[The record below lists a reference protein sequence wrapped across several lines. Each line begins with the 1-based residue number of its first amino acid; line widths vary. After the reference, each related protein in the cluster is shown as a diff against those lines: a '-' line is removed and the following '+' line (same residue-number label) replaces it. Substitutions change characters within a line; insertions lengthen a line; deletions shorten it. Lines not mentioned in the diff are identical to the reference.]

1 VSTVFIDVDS
11 QIDFLFPAGSLY
23 VSGAERIVPNI
34 AKLNAFA
41 AQRGILVIST
51 MDAHTENDPEFR
63 TWPPHCVAGTTGQ
76 QKPAVTLLDKRVTVP
91 NAPSLPETAG
101 AQQILLEKQ
110 SVDCFTNPNLIP
122 LLDRLGADRCV
133 VYGVVTEIC
142 VKNATFGLLK
152 IGRKVELVTDAVKE
166 LDRVASAE
174 MLAQFSA
181 AGGHLTTST
190 DIYRTH
196 PGATYA

>member
-1 VSTVFIDVDS
+1 VFVDVDS
-11 QIDFLFPAGSLY
+11 QIDFLYPAGSLY
-23 VSGAERIVPNI
+23 VPGAERIVPNL

-41 AQRGILVIST
+41 AQRGIPVIST

-76 QKPAVTLLDKRVTVP
+76 KKPAVTLLEKRVTVP

-110 SVDCFTNPNLIP
+110 SVDCFTNPSLIP

-142 VKNATFGLLK
+142 VKNAVFGLLK
-152 IGRKVELVTDAVKE
+152 MGRQVELVTDAVKE
-166 LDRVASAE
+166 LDTSASAE
-174 MLAQFSA
+174 MLVQFGA
-181 AGGHLTTST
+181 AGGHLRLSRAIMTT
-190 DIYRTH
+190 
-196 PGATYA
+196 A

>member
-1 VSTVFIDVDS
+1 MKTVFVDVDS
-11 QIDFLFPAGSLY
+11 QIDFLYPAGALY
-23 VSGAERIVPNI
+23 VPGAERIVPNI

-41 AQRGILVIST
+41 AQRNIPVIST

-76 QKPAVTLLDKRVTVP
+76 QKPAVTLVEKRVTVP
-91 NAPSLPETAG
+91 NGPSLPETAG

-122 LLDRLGADRCV
+122 LLDRLGVDRCV

-142 VKNATFGLLK
+142 VKNAIFGLLK
-152 IGRKVELVTDAVKE
+152 TGRRVELVTDAVKE
-166 LDRVASAE
+166 LDTTASAE
-174 MLAQFSA
+174 ILAQFTG
-181 AGGHLTTST
+181 AGGHLSVSRA
-190 DIYRTH
+190 IM
-196 PGATYA
+196 ATEWA